1 MKELMKEGDELPG
14 AQRTETFGT
23 FDRQKK
29 QKQKKSQVQKL
40 RLTAKACSLS
50 LWS

>member
-29 QKQKKSQVQKL
+29 PKQNKKASFTL